1 MRPDDYGERPLNR
14 FLLASLLIH
23 ALLLLFFPSWL
34 QEMLSGASL
43 ERGGVVEVINITP
56 QREPARSAAAPKMP
70 PTVRPPVEQRPQPQS
85 QPGPAPQPQPQP
97 AQVTGPEAPERPEP
111 RQQPAPQPE
120 PVPVQPVERAPEAVP
135 QPAPPEQP
143 PAPASPPSPPEP
155 VPVPLEQVAPRPVVE
170 PAPEPSDVMVST
182 ASPVQAPVQPAA
194 PEPRPAPAVP
204 EPAPQPRPTA
214 QPAPEPVPAPAAPA
228 PPVLQPTPEPAPAPA
243 PVRVPEPVP
252 AGPPVVRPEPPR
264 IQPEPTAA
272 AEAAAP
278 SLPVPVDDSAMIVE
292 PAPEPV
298 AGTGVADDGPDEE
311 AVPAV
316 RGRDMVAFGGEL
328 IYPKTAQDRGYT
340 GTVVVEVTV
349 AGATGRALNVRVA
362 QGSGQDVL
370 DQAALLY
377 LTHRATF
384 ERASSDYTL
393 EVEVTFRRS
402 QRSGGQTAYEVDI
415 VARDQVVFLP

>member
-1 MRPDDYGERPLNR
+1 MRPDDYGERSLNR
-14 FLLASLLIH
+14 FLLASVLIH

-43 ERGGVVEVINITP
+43 ERGGVIEVINITP
-56 QREPARSAAAPKMP
+56 QTRPAQSAAAPRMP
-70 PTVRPPVEQRPQPQS
+70 QTVRPPAEERPRPQA

-97 AQVTGPEAPERPEP
+97 VQVTGPEAPERPEP
-111 RQQPAPQPE
+111 RQPPAPPQPE

-135 QPAPPEQP
+135 QPAPQQP
-143 PAPASPPSPPEP
+143 PTPASPPSPPEP
-155 VPVPLEQVAPRPVVE
+155 APVPLERVASRPEVE
-170 PAPEPSDVMVST
+170 PAPQPADIVVSP
-182 ASPVQAPVQPAA
+182 ASPVQVPVPAAA
-194 PEPRPAPAVP
+194 PEPRPVPAAV
-204 EPAPQPRPTA
+204 EPAPQPPTTV
-214 QPAPEPVPAPAAPA
+214 QPAPAPAPAAPA
-228 PPVLQPTPEPAPAPA
+228 PPVPRPTVEPVPAPA
-243 PVRVPEPVP
+243 PVRTPEPVP
-252 AGPPVVRPEPPR
+252 AGPPVVRPEPSR
-264 IQPEPTAA
+264 IQREPTAA
-272 AEAAAP
+272 AEASAP
-278 SLPVPVDDSAMIVE
+278 PLPVPVDDRAMVVE

-298 AGTGVADDGPDEE
+298 AGTGVADEGPEEE

-340 GTVVVEVTV
+340 GTVVVEITV
-349 AGATGRALNVRVA
+349 EGATGRARDVRLA

-384 ERASSDYTL
+384 ERASSDYVL

-402 QRSGGQTAYEVDI
+402 PRSGGQTAYEVDI
-415 VARDQVVFLP
+415 VARDRVVFLP